1 MVVASLLAGCSSAA
15 DDSATTTSASLED
28 VAVAVPVLPA
38 PGGHGALSPWGGADA
53 SHWRPEA
60 IIANAASRALNDAWH
75 GADAASVKDVVVAMP
90 VKMLSSDDFEFG
102 DGQSNAA
109 PQFPSWTESRPQ
121 VVGTLVRTTL
131 AGGNE
136 IGSRIVLRFD
146 RALPFA
152 TPSFEIAWSEGSAR
166 KSATVDGA
174 RDASGDAIATWTP
187 PASLLPAFDDR
198 FSGRAVLVR
207 PVGWNDWFPLWFRM
221 PVKPIDDVRASH
233 ARYADGRGIV
243 DREHISSR
251 NAVNA
256 GDGKTPYERVANHEF
271 SAGYNNR
278 PAGFVAPYV
287 SNDVHAVFP
296 YERQRL
302 VTGVGRGFTWVANE
316 QPGGFKDMIT
326 CFDARNTAAEASAP
340 NGGVA
345 SGGGWHQ
352 IGDVQE
358 TILNDLEA
366 APLAVGSAMRNAW
379 LGARDDGSPLAAIP
393 SGQIAYGNTD
403 VVTIRFLM
411 PGEAFIT
418 PAGGTGV
425 DADGTSYDQAN
436 FHWFFFSSD
445 KEVCSEEIVTLAG
458 QPLTGFDP

>member
-1 MVVASLLAGCSSAA
+1 M
-15 DDSATTTSASLED
+15 
-28 VAVAVPVLPA
+28 LPA
-38 PGGHGALSPWGGADA
+38 PGGQGALSPWGGTDA
-53 SHWRPEA
+53 SLWRPEA

-75 GADAASVKDVVVAMP
+75 GADAASVKDVVVAIP

-109 PQFPSWTESRPQ
+109 PQFPSWIESRPQ
-121 VVGTLVRTTL
+121 MVGTLVRATV
-131 AGGNE
+131 AGE
-136 IGSRIVLRFD
+136 DETRVVLRFD

-152 TPSFEIAWSEGSAR
+152 TPSFEIAWSEAGSR
-166 KSATVDGA
+166 KRVTITGA
-174 RDASGDAIATWTP
+174 RDASGDAVATWTP
-187 PASLLPAFDDR
+187 PASLGVGDR
-198 FSGRAVLVR
+198 FSERAVLVR
-207 PVGWNDWFPLWFRM
+207 PVAWNDWFPLWFRM
-221 PVKPIDDVRASH
+221 PVKTTDDVRASH
-233 ARYADGRGIV
+233 ARFSDGRSIV
-243 DREHISSR
+243 DREQLSSR
-251 NAVNA
+251 STVNA
-256 GDGKTPYERVANHEF
+256 GDGKTPYERLANHEF

-278 PAGFVAPYV
+278 APGLVAPYV
-287 SNDVHAVFP
+287 SNDVHGVFP
-296 YERQRL
+296 YERQRI

-326 CFDARNTAAEASAP
+326 CFDARDAAAEASAP

-358 TILNDLEA
+358 TIVNDLEA

-379 LGARDDGSPLAAIP
+379 LGAREEGSSLAAIP

-425 DADGTSYDQAN
+425 DADGSQYDQAN

-445 KEVCSEEIVTLAG
+445 KQVCSEEIVTLAG
-458 QPLTGFDP
+458 QPPTGFDP